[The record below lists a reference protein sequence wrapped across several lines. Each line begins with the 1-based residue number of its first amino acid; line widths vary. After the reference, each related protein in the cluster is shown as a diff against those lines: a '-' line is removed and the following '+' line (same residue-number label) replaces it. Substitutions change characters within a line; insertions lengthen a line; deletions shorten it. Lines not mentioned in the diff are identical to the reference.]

1 MGQVDQTALRFN
13 QAAIIV
19 LLSLAFLFD
28 QVWLVAFVAAVML
41 VGTLWPKAALFKL
54 TYRYVLRPT
63 GLLRP
68 NMIVDDAA
76 QHLFAQGLGAMVL
89 ILAVIAFVLGA
100 SVLGWVLAGV
110 VVALAA
116 VNLFLH
122 FCLGCFLYYQLSKRG
137 LRPDLPAW
145 KAS

>member
-19 LLSLAFLFD
+19 LLSIAFLFD
-28 QVWLVAFVAAVML
+28 QVWLVAFVATVML
-41 VGTLWPKAALFKL
+41 VGTIWPKAGLFKL
-54 TYRYVLRPT
+54 AYGYGLRPM

-68 NMIVDDAA
+68 NRMVDDPA
-76 QHLFAQGLGAMVL
+76 QHLFAQGLGAIML
-89 ILAVIAFVLGA
+89 ILAVISFALGA
-100 SVLGWVLAGV
+100 AILGWVLTSI

-122 FCLGCFLYYQLSKRG
+122 FCLGCFLYYQLSKHG
-137 LRPDLPAW
+137 IRPALPAW
-145 KAS
+145 RTS